1 MTHGFK
7 PLSIVLAALLLPLWL
22 ASQTRP
28 ARPAPQGEKHV
39 FAPEE
44 SHAPTAVH
52 VGLGMRPFG
61 SATGQV
67 VFIQRD
73 QGGSA
78 VFAFNF
84 NENPEISE
92 MALTKIVRRAS
103 VSVNASDAA
112 SPWRNT
118 PFFDELLQWIVWREG
133 RSIKALSS
141 VMSAP
146 LSTDLSAE
154 PAYLVHPPLKTKEG
168 PVEVLAIS
176 HDRTEISL
184 IEFSSSAVGEN
195 PSAKVFWKNR
205 LPAAPEA
212 ITAALAPISQ
222 QSARHIAFVVQRQSG
237 FEIFHARYSANG
249 LDAFHSVQVAKG
261 RLLPH
266 VSPSLFIDDAGLVK
280 FGILAAPD
288 EHAHACTFV
297 EAEFDI
303 SGKSVGDP
311 KLTSFDVAGPPATG
325 AVLYSQ
331 NQGQPVRR
339 DVVVA
344 VKDHGIV
351 HLDHEGH
358 MSPALVQGTPVA
370 PIQLA
375 PGQHSTYVLY
385 INPQGGL
392 YFEPLE

>member
-1 MTHGFK
+1 MIHKFR
-7 PLSIVLAALLLPLWL
+7 PLSIILAVLLLPSWF

-28 ARPAPQGEKHV
+28 AHPAQQGEKQV
-39 FAPEE
+39 FDSENARAPFAA
-44 SHAPTAVH
+44 HI
-52 VGLGMRPFG
+52 GLGTRPFG
-61 SATGQV
+61 SAMGQV
-67 VFIQRD
+67 VSIQRE
-73 QGGSA
+73 QSA
-78 VFAFNF
+78 SAIYSFDFR
-84 NENPEISE
+84 ENPEISE
-92 MALTKIVRRAS
+92 MSPEKPIRRSPAAA
-103 VSVNASDAA
+103 NATDVVA
-112 SPWRNT
+112 PWRNT

-168 PVEVLAIS
+168 PVEVLAVS

-184 IEFSSSAVGEN
+184 VEFSSSAVGEN
-195 PSAKVFWKNR
+195 PSARMLWKNR

-212 ITAALAPISQ
+212 ITAALASVSQ
-222 QSARHIAFVVQRQSG
+222 QGARHVAFAAQRPSG
-237 FEIFHARYSANG
+237 FEIFHARYTANG
-249 LDAFHSVQVAKG
+249 LDAFHSVHVAKG
-261 RLLPH
+261 RLLPQ

-288 EHAHACTFV
+288 EHAHTCTFV

-331 NQGQPVRR
+331 NQGQPMRR
-339 DVVVA
+339 DAVVA

-351 HLDHEGH
+351 HLDREGH
-358 MSPALVQGTPVA
+358 MSPALVQGIPVA

-385 INPQGGL
+385 VNPQGRL